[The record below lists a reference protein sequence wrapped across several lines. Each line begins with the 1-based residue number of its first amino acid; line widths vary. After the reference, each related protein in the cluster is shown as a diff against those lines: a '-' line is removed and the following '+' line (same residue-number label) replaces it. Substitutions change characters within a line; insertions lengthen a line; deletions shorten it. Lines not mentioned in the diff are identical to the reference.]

1 MACLAVCTDEDRE
14 AGECGTIPKSQKVPS
29 RGAGDQDARGR
40 RRGTS
45 HTVFCEILKCSF
57 KMLLILRKYYPK
69 LQIWVAGST
78 LSCPPSFLL
87 LQ

>member
-14 AGECGTIPKSQKVPS
+14 ARECGMNPKSQKVPS
-29 RGAGDQDARGR
+29 CGAGDRDTQGR
-40 RRGTS
+40 KRGTS

-57 KMLLILRKYYPK
+57 KMLLILKKYYPK
-69 LQIWVAGST
+69 LQIRVAGST